1 MINELQIP
9 PKSETTGAWDAQII
23 ADIEAGKFDH
33 IRDEALRIPTD
44 IEDLVDDLT
53 DVVIACD
60 PKHADLLGAYLSELG
75 IGYGCGQ
82 SKKGLF
88 ALMIETDLNASPAA
102 SSTEVK

>member
-1 MINELQIP
+1 MTI
-9 PKSETTGAWDAQII
+9 
-23 ADIEAGKFDH
+23 
-33 IRDEALRIPTD
+33 
-44 IEDLVDDLT
+44 LVDVEELLDLDDYT

-88 ALMIETDLNASPAA
+88 ALMIETDLNASPAV
-102 SSTEVK
+102 SSTETK